1 MTTQNKMMNKPMLVT
16 KPWKISEPFTYGCS
30 ECGQE
35 FRPPEDRNPQEAMAE
50 VNAAFEEHI
59 REMHGCGDEMR

>member
-1 MTTQNKMMNKPMLVT
+1 MTTQNKMTNKPMLVT
-16 KPWKISEPFTYGCS
+16 KPGKIGEPFTYRCS

-50 VNAAFEEHI
+50 VNAAFDEHI
-59 REMHGCGDEMR
+59 RQVHEWGDEIP